1 MLAKYLRY
9 LTNNNIS
16 PAAVQL
22 PQQLL
27 RRLAGEVQPDLRVPV
42 QVGHHHVHPHHPQ
55 P

>member
-1 MLAKYLRY
+1 MFAKYLADMN
-9 LTNNNIS
+9 LNKNIS
-16 PAAVQL
+16 PVVQL

-27 RRLAGEVQPDLRVPV
+27 GHLAGQVQPDLGVPV